1 MDLLLPETD
10 CGNLWNYDRDEVN
23 DAANNKILNN
33 NITTSKSFEY
43 KTKLIRSIPNNDSR
57 LSTEVVF
64 PLKYLSNF
72 WRFLYLCLINCE
84 IELDLTWSKNCVIF
98 EISRTPE
105 VYRNN
110 PVDVTLTTGVF
121 K

>member
-1 MDLLLPETD
+1 M
-10 CGNLWNYDRDEVN
+10 
-23 DAANNKILNN
+23 
-33 NITTSKSFEY
+33 
-43 KTKLIRSIPNNDSR
+43 
-57 LSTEVVF
+57 
-64 PLKYLSNF
+64 
-72 WRFLYLCLINCE
+72 CLINCE

-121 K
+121 KKNLYGHKLMRAAKLSELKNMLQVLQKESHKAV

>member
-1 MDLLLPETD
+1 M
-10 CGNLWNYDRDEVN
+10 
-23 DAANNKILNN
+23 
-33 NITTSKSFEY
+33 
-43 KTKLIRSIPNNDSR
+43 
-57 LSTEVVF
+57 
-64 PLKYLSNF
+64 
-72 WRFLYLCLINCE
+72 CLINCE